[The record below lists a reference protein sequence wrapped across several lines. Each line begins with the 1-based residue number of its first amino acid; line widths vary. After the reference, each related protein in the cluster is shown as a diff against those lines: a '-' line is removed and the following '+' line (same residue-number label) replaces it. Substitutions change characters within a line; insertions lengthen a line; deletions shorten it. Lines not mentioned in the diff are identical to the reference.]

1 MTTTERVDEAGAD
14 RKTLLF
20 LKIYAFMEKWIKYL
34 FLKEVI
40 TPKIAKVFFVCR
52 NQVLTVDVVLVAL
65 QIGEN

>member
-1 MTTTERVDEAGAD
+1 
-14 RKTLLF
+14 
-20 LKIYAFMEKWIKYL
+20 MEKWIKYL

-40 TPKIAKVFFVCR
+40 TPKIAKVFFLCR